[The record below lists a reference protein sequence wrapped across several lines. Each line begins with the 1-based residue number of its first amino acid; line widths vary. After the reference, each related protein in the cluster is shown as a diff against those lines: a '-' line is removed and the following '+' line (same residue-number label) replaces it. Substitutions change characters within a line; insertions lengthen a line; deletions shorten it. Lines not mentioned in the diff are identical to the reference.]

1 MAHYILQA
9 EFGID
14 IWSQLSSVAGI
25 VGVILAIGVVTLW
38 LELKNKDK
46 ALAILNDHIKK
57 DAKESM
63 QIITSFEALID
74 QMLSKQADGEK
85 RIIDSVVREAGHLK
99 ELIHAY
105 KKHNTAKEE

>member
-14 IWSQLSSVAGI
+14 IWSQISSVAGL
-25 VGVILAIGVVTLW
+25 VGMILAIAVVTLW
-38 LELKNKDK
+38 IELKNKDK
-46 ALAILNDHIKK
+46 ALAILNDYIKK

-85 RIIDSVVREAGHLK
+85 RIIDSVVREAGHIK

-105 KKHNTAKEE
+105 KKHNTTKEE